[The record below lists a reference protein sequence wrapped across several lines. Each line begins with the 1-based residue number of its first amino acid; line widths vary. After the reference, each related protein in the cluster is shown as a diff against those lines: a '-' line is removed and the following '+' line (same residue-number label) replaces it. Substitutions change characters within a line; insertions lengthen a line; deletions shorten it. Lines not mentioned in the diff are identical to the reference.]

1 MARTYVNLSEKEK
14 NDIIKRYLDCG
25 SMDRTAREM
34 GVSSGTVKRVVK
46 MDSEFENKF
55 NERRKMERKQ
65 LYGYIS
71 AKTVNLIKF
80 ADIIFNVLEEEDTI
94 KGLVRQDPEKMV
106 RVFGMLF
113 DRLSIVLDIDDAT
126 GISDDGNREITVNI
140 VRKKKEVV
148 TDDSED

>member
-1 MARTYVNLSEKEK
+1 
-14 NDIIKRYLDCG
+14 
-25 SMDRTAREM
+25 
-34 GVSSGTVKRVVK
+34 
-46 MDSEFENKF
+46 
-55 NERRKMERKQ
+55 
-65 LYGYIS
+65 
-71 AKTVNLIKF
+71 VNLIKF